1 MMNEESTARAD
12 GAEQVEVS
20 PAPESTTN
28 ANDVNAGS
36 MVKTKGGCCSS
47 TKKFFLY
54 DSSRPEIQAFYFN
67 QVRVS
72 SGQIMLLSICDCVV
86 MLDHVCVG
94 INTHQ
99 KAKPQSTSI
108 SIMIGIAKIG
118 KLHVLF
124 CDTSTLIQ
132 LINFSVILH
141 LRTCSSADR
150 SSSSPS
156 CSSVWPSWSWPIS
169 RRAVPRTRT
178 VHMKIA
184 ATRCTVSSHLPC

>member
-54 DSSRPEIQAFYFN
+54 DLSRPEIQAFYFN

-72 SGQIMLLSICDCVV
+72 SGQV
-86 MLDHVCVG
+86 
-94 INTHQ
+94 
-99 KAKPQSTSI
+99 
-108 SIMIGIAKIG
+108 
-118 KLHVLF
+118 
-124 CDTSTLIQ
+124 
-132 LINFSVILH
+132 
-141 LRTCSSADR
+141 
-150 SSSSPS
+150 S
-156 CSSVWPSWSWPIS
+156 C
-169 RRAVPRTRT
+169 
-178 VHMKIA
+178 H
-184 ATRCTVSSHLPC
+184 